1 MGGSRNIIIRTS
13 STCFYRYETIRRVSE
28 LFHNQT
34 HLFRQSPTTL
44 QRGRVNTG
52 CMEPRFLQV
61 VKGEGKGGKREG
73 IKGRRGRDLALKQ
86 KNLRSASVLTFSDFN
101 RTDSDSANIELD

>member
-1 MGGSRNIIIRTS
+1 M
-13 STCFYRYETIRRVSE
+13 
-28 LFHNQT
+28 
-34 HLFRQSPTTL
+34 
-44 QRGRVNTG
+44 
-52 CMEPRFLQV
+52 

-86 KNLRSASVLTFSDFN
+86 KNLRSTPVLTFSDFN